1 MISKIIS
8 FAITG
13 LAFLYLSLIPFGILD
28 KQNRRFGL
36 VDLGIFVSIL
46 LINSDKLSQL
56 KVGKDGFSIDLK
68 ELKQNQETIKNQQEK
83 QNEDLRKLQEAIQL
97 FLTENQDIIEKIKY
111 VKLPDSPE
119 ALAKIIADHVIKE
132 IANHPPNL
140 RNILTT
146 IVSNTKQKPE
156 E

>member
-97 FLTENQDIIEKIKY
+97 FFNRESRYYRKN
-111 VKLPDSPE
+111 
-119 ALAKIIADHVIKE
+119 
-132 IANHPPNL
+132 
-140 RNILTT
+140 
-146 IVSNTKQKPE
+146 
-156 E
+156 